1 MHLERTRLVIFSVI
15 VNLDVLKENK
25 DLDMPCIYI
34 IKKSKNSF

>member
-25 DLDMPCIYI
+25 DLDMPCICI